1 MNELQLRGALC
12 EVGRRLWQR
21 NLLGGAEGNV
31 SCRLS
36 PRQLLITPSGASKG
50 HLKPNDLL
58 IIDLKGELIK
68 GDGKVSTE
76 YRLHTAIYS
85 ERPDCEAVV
94 HAHPPVATGFAL
106 AGEDIPDNLLPESAV
121 VLGSVATVP
130 YAMPGTDEMSDA
142 IQPLLADHKTF
153 LLANHG
159 AVAMGKDLYDACFR
173 METLE
178 RVATV
183 IMHAKAM
190 GGARPLP
197 NDAFDYLLDHALNGK
212 LN

>member
-21 NLLGGAEGNV
+21 NLIGGAEGNI

-36 PRQLLITPSGASKG
+36 PRQLLITPSGVSKG
-50 HLKPNDLL
+50 HLKPNELL

-68 GDGKVSTE
+68 GEGKVSSE
-76 YRLHTAIYS
+76 YRLHTAIYNN
-85 ERPDCEAVV
+85 RPDCEAVV

-130 YAMPGTDEMSDA
+130 FAMPGTDDMSDA
-142 IQPLLADHKTF
+142 ITPLVEDHKTF

-159 AVAMGKDLYDACFR
+159 AATMGSDIYDACYR

-183 IMHAKAM
+183 ILHAKTL

-197 NDAFDYLLDHALNGK
+197 NVAFDYLLKNALNGS
-212 LN
+212 LD